1 MTRSGVKLNESTAI
15 HVLASD
21 LALRLTSNPVEDIVA
36 LCHRKVEKFL
46 LDLKTCSKPSELLSL
61 VANKLGTIFVEVRS
75 DADLQQVVEEYV
87 NRGEL
92 VFATLPGEL
101 THEVFGITL
110 KLVNP
115 GRFDLSYVSII
126 DCRGPK
132 ASRVYF
138 TKWHE
143 LGHLLILTD
152 QRRFAFK
159 RTHSLHE
166 YKSPEE
172 SLVDVLAGEF
182 AYYEPMVRPLAT
194 GEISFE
200 TIEAIRDELCPDGS
214 LTSALIGIT
223 RAWPRPCLL
232 MEAALAHKKAHGDS
246 SQKMFGFVAAPAPA
260 PTLRAV
266 NVMPNEAARDQG
278 LQIFRNFRIPQASII
293 SKVFE
298 GTAWNGEARENLNWW
313 RASDGTELNDMP
325 VLVRARRIRK
335 SVHALIIPLSCGP
348 T

>member
-1 MTRSGVKLNESTAI
+1 MTRSGVKLNESTSI

-21 LALRLTSNPVEDIVA
+21 LGIRLTVNPVGDIVA

-46 LDLKTCSKPSELLSL
+46 VDLENCSKPSELLSL
-61 VANKLGTIFVEVRS
+61 VANKLGTIFVEIRS

-92 VFATLPGEL
+92 VFATLPDEL

-110 KLVNP
+110 KLVNR
-115 GRFDLSYVSII
+115 GRFDLPYVSII

-159 RTHSLHE
+159 RTHTLHE

-182 AYYEPMVRPLAT
+182 AYYSPMVKPLAT

-200 TIEAIRDELCPDGS
+200 AIEAIRDELCPEGS
-214 LTSALIGIT
+214 LTSAMIGIT
-223 RAWPRPCLL
+223 KAWPGPCVLI
-232 MEAALAHKKAHGDS
+232 EAALAHKKAQGDS
-246 SQKMFGFVAAPAPA
+246 SQAMFGFITAPA

-266 NVMPNEAARDQG
+266 NVMPNEAARRQG
-278 LQIFRNFRIPQASII
+278 LQIFRNFRVPQASII
-293 SKVFE
+293 SRVFT
-298 GTAWNGEARENLNWW
+298 GDSFQGEARENLNWW
-313 RASDGTELNDMP
+313 KASDGPQLPNVP
-325 VLVRARRIRK
+325 ILVRARRIRQ
-335 SVHALIIPLSCGP
+335 SVHALVVPISTPK
-348 T
+348 